1 VTASASVGALRAAIV
16 LTRLQLRR
24 QINFCGSV
32 YRSRRKST
40 AGRTATA
47 RKSRTG
53 GLVTAFV
60 VLAMIGN
67 SINVAHLGVA
77 NLEKVL
83 GTVQTYEEVR
93 KGWLGVRISPVTAE
107 EAKRLGLEAV
117 RGALIAGLADD
128 GPAKRA
134 GLQAGDVVIR
144 FNGHDVAEPRD
155 LAALVAA
162 TPVGTVVQVAAV
174 HAGKEERRSVAVGL
188 LPQQQPQLH
197 VERITPASGA
207 VLASAVIKGAM
218 LAGSLLVLAA
228 LLMTLASRDIAQPE
242 WDFEWLS
249 TLPLPLSTLLLCRLI
264 ERTLT
269 NTIGLLVL
277 VPFLSFLAVEC
288 GYGWSAP
295 LIALGLTLPLLAIVA
310 VGQTLADTGLRMSL
324 SPPKLRNLQAVISI
338 ASVPPLLLVMAMV
351 FRDDVFVFAWARA
364 LPDWVGWLP
373 ASLAVRALAS
383 ADGQSMALSSAA
395 MIGEVVTIAAVGYAV
410 LHRQLRN
417 GVAAAGAREAARGPR
432 AASPAASK
440 AVIRSP
446 FSPVQRRELQL
457 LSRDRT
463 FLVQT
468 LLLPVLIVGMQIFT
482 FTKANIFVGAVE
494 HPETLAA
501 VSFGLAAYTLMM
513 SAFQTLNAEGQ
524 ALWILYT
531 VPQSLEAVLREKA
544 KLWASVA
551 TIYALLVFVVAA
563 ALAHTIS
570 LPFISS
576 AAVALLGV
584 PIFALIATA
593 LGVFGCDPL
602 ATDVRHRVRLTYLYL
617 YMTLASLFGLA
628 LYASTVWQRLAVVVL
643 TTLLAVALWQKA
655 RDQFDYL
662 LDPTAAPP
670 SRVSVSDGMIA
681 ALMFF
686 VLQATVFV
694 FARSVGDA
702 DVATALWIAFCT
714 AGAVTYAAMRFVY
727 WRIGTVGVPRL
738 FAGGLPR
745 ALLWGAAGGA
755 VVSIAGVAYIEVV
768 SHWHLFPFGAAALP
782 DRRTFFVL
790 AAIAVPAAP
799 VFEEFIFRG
808 LIFGGLRRSL
818 GVVPATLASAAIFAI
833 IHPPYAVIPVFV
845 LGVCAAVVYERT
857 RILAAPMLVHAIY
870 NATVLGFQWNVMQ

>member
-1 VTASASVGALRAAIV
+1 VSASVGALRAAVI

-24 QINFCGSV
+24 QINFFASI
-32 YRSRRKST
+32 YRFRKKST

-53 GLVTAFV
+53 GLVTALV
-60 VLAMIGN
+60 VLLIVGN
-67 SINVAHLGVA
+67 FTNLARLGVA

-83 GTVQTYEEVR
+83 GTVQTSEEVR
-93 KGWLGVRISPVTAE
+93 KGWLGVQMSPVTAE
-107 EAKRLGLEAV
+107 EAERLGLKAA
-117 RGALIAGLADD
+117 RGARVTGLADD
-128 GPAKRA
+128 GPAKRS

-144 FNGHDVAEPRD
+144 FDGRDVAEPHD
-155 LAALVAA
+155 LAALVTA
-162 TPVGTVVQVAAV
+162 TPVGKVVQVAAV
-174 HAGKEERRSVAVGL
+174 HAGKEQRRTVAVGL
-188 LPQQQPQLH
+188 LPGQQPQRH
-197 VERITPASGA
+197 VETIAPASGA
-207 VLASAVIKGAM
+207 VLASGVIKGAM
-218 LAGSLLVLAA
+218 LAAAFLVLGA
-228 LLMTLASRDIAQPE
+228 LFMTLASRDIAQPE
-242 WDFEWLS
+242 WDLEWLS
-249 TLPLPLSTLLLCRLI
+249 TLPLPLSTLLSCRLV

-269 NTIGLLVL
+269 NTVGLLML

-295 LIALGLTLPLLAIVA
+295 LIALGLTVPLLVIVA
-310 VGQTLADTGLRMSL
+310 IGQTLADTGLRLWM
-324 SPPKLRNLQAVISI
+324 SPPKLRNLQAVVSL
-338 ASVPPLLLVMAMV
+338 VGVLPLLLVMAMLL
-351 FRDDVFVFAWARA
+351 RDDVFLFAWARE

-383 ADGQSMALSSAA
+383 ANGQSMALWSVA
-395 MIGEVVTIAAVGYAV
+395 MIGEVVMIAGVAYAV
-410 LHRQLRN
+410 LFHQLRN

-432 AASPAASK
+432 AARLAAGG
-440 AVIRSP
+440 VITRSP
-446 FSPVQRRELQL
+446 LSPVQRRELRL

-468 LLLPVLIVGMQIFT
+468 LLLPVLIVGMQMF
-482 FTKANIFVGAVE
+482 FFAKANIFVGAVE

-501 VSFGLAAYTLMM
+501 ASFGLAAYTLMT

-551 TIYALLVFVVAA
+551 TVYALLVFVVAA
-563 ALAHTIS
+563 AVSRTIS
-570 LPFISS
+570 LQFIGS
-576 AAVALLGV
+576 AAIVLLGV
-584 PIFALIATA
+584 PIFAVIATA

-602 ATDVRHRVRLTYLYL
+602 ATEVRRRVRLTYVYL
-617 YMTLASLFGLA
+617 CMTLASLFGLA
-628 LYASTVWQRLAVVVL
+628 VYASTVWQRIAVVVL

-655 RDQFDYL
+655 RDRFDYL

-686 VLQATVFV
+686 ALQATVFV
-694 FARSVGDA
+694 FARNVGHA
-702 DVATALWIAFCT
+702 DVAIAIWIAFCT

-727 WRIGTVGVPRL
+727 WRIGTAGVPRL
-738 FAGGLPR
+738 FAGGVPR
-745 ALLWGAAGGA
+745 ALLWGVAGGA
-755 VVSIAGVAYIEVV
+755 AASLAGVAYIVVV
-768 SHWHLFPFGAAALP
+768 SRWHLLPSGTTALP
-782 DRRTFFVL
+782 DRRAFFVL
-790 AAIAVPAAP
+790 ATIAVLAAP

-818 GVVPATLASAAIFAI
+818 SVGPATLASAAIFAI

-845 LGVCAAVVYERT
+845 MGTCAAVIYERT
-857 RILAAPMLVHAIY
+857 RVLAAPMLVHAIY

>member
-1 VTASASVGALRAAIV
+1 VTTSVGGLRAAII
-16 LTRLQLRR
+16 LTQLQLRR
-24 QINFCGSV
+24 QINLYGSV
-32 YRSRRKST
+32 YRFRKKST

-53 GLVTAFV
+53 GLVMVLV

-67 SINVAHLGVA
+67 FINWAHLGVA

-93 KGWLGVRISPVTAE
+93 KGWLGVQMNPVTAE
-107 EAKRLGLEAV
+107 EAERLGLQAA
-117 RGALIAGLADD
+117 RGALVTGLADD
-128 GPAKRA
+128 GPAKRG
-134 GLQAGDVVIR
+134 GLRAGDVVIR
-144 FNGHDVAEPRD
+144 FDGRDVAEPRD
-155 LAALVAA
+155 LGALVTA
-162 TPVGTVVQVAAV
+162 TPIGKVVQVAAV
-174 HAGKEERRSVAVGL
+174 HAGREELRTVTVGL
-188 LPQQQPQLH
+188 LPGQQPQLH
-197 VERITPASGA
+197 VEQIAPASGA
-207 VLASAVIKGAM
+207 VLAPAVIKGAM
-218 LAGSLLVLAA
+218 LAATLLVLAV
-228 LLMTLASRDIAQPE
+228 LFMTLASRDIAQPE
-242 WDFEWLS
+242 WDLEWLS
-249 TLPLPLSTLLLCRLI
+249 TLPLPLPTLLSCRLI

-269 NTIGLLVL
+269 NTVGFLML
-277 VPFLSFLAVEC
+277 VPFLSFLAVQC

-295 LIALGLTLPLLAIVA
+295 LIALELTLPLLAIVA
-310 VGQTLADTGLRMSL
+310 VGQTLADTGLRLSL
-324 SPPKLRNLQAVISI
+324 SPPKLRNLQA
-338 ASVPPLLLVMAMV
+338 AFSVVSVLLLLLLLAMT
-351 FRDDVFVFAWARA
+351 FSDDLFVFAWAKA

-383 ADGQSMALSSAA
+383 ADGQSMALWSAA
-395 MIGEVVTIAAVGYAV
+395 MIGEVVTIVAVAYAV

-417 GVAAAGAREAARGPR
+417 GVAAAGAREAARGPH
-432 AASPAASK
+432 AASWAAGR
-440 AVIRSP
+440 ATTRLP
-446 FSPVQRRELQL
+446 FSAVQRRELRL

-468 LLLPVLIVGMQIFT
+468 LLLPVLIVGMQVFV
-482 FTKANIFVGAVE
+482 FAKANIFVGAVE

-501 VSFGLAAYTLMM
+501 TSFGLAAYTLMT

-544 KLWASVA
+544 KLWASVT
-551 TIYALLVFVVAA
+551 TIYALLIFVVAA

-570 LPFISS
+570 LPFIGS
-576 AAVALLGV
+576 AAVVLLGV
-584 PIFALIATA
+584 PIFAVIATA

-602 ATDVRHRVRLTYLYL
+602 ATEVRRRVRPTYAYL

-628 LYASTVWQRLAVVVL
+628 VYASTVWQRIAVVVL
-643 TTLLAVALWQKA
+643 TALLAVALWQKA

-670 SRVSVSDGMIA
+670 SRVSVSDGIIA

-694 FARSVGDA
+694 FARNLGNF
-702 DVATALWIAFCT
+702 DVATALWIAFCA
-714 AGAVTYAAMRFVY
+714 AGAVTYATMRFVY
-727 WRIGTVGVPRL
+727 WRIGTTGVPRV

-745 ALLWGAAGGA
+745 ALLWGVAGGVTA
-755 VVSIAGVAYIEVV
+755 SLAGVVYIAVV
-768 SHWHLFPFGAAALP
+768 SHWRLFPSGAAALP
-782 DRRTFFVL
+782 DRTTFFVL
-790 AAIAVPAAP
+790 AAIAIPAAP

-845 LGVCAAVVYERT
+845 MGVCAAVIYERA
-857 RILAAPMLVHAIY
+857 RMLAAPTLVHAIY
-870 NATVLGFQWNVMQ
+870 NATVLGFQWNVMR

>member
-1 VTASASVGALRAAIV
+1 MTASVGALRAAII

-24 QINFCGSV
+24 QINLYGSL
-32 YRSRRKST
+32 YRFGKKSI

-53 GLVTAFV
+53 GVMTAFV
-60 VLAMIGN
+60 ALAMIYN
-67 SINVAHLGVA
+67 FINWAHLGVA

-93 KGWLGVRISPVTAE
+93 KGWLGVQMDPVTAE
-107 EAKRLGLEAV
+107 EAERRGLKAA
-117 RGALIAGLADD
+117 RGVLVTGLADD

-134 GLQAGDVVIR
+134 GLQDDDVIVRFDGRNVAG
-144 FNGHDVAEPRD
+144 PRD
-155 LAALVAA
+155 LRALITA
-162 TPVGTVVQVAAV
+162 TPVGKVVQVAAV
-174 HAGKEERRSVAVGL
+174 HAGREELRTVTVGL
-188 LPQQQPQLH
+188 LPGQKPQLH
-197 VERITPASGA
+197 VEQIAPASGA
-207 VLASAVIKGAM
+207 VLAPAVIKGAM
-218 LAGSLLVLAA
+218 LAATLLVLAV
-228 LLMTLASRDIAQPE
+228 LFMTLVNRDIAQPE
-242 WDFEWLS
+242 WDLEWLS
-249 TLPLPLSTLLLCRLI
+249 TLPLPLPTLLSCRLI

-269 NTIGLLVL
+269 NTAGFLML

-295 LIALGLTLPLLAIVA
+295 LIALELTLPLLAIVA

-324 SPPKLRNLQAVISI
+324 SPPKLRNLQAVISVV
-338 ASVPPLLLVMAMV
+338 SVLPLLLVMAMT
-351 FRDDVFVFAWARA
+351 FRDDLFVFAWAKA
-364 LPDWVGWLP
+364 LPGWVGWLP

-383 ADGQSMALSSAA
+383 ADGQSVALWSAA
-395 MIGEVVTIAAVGYAV
+395 MIGEVVTIVAVAYAV

-417 GVAAAGAREAARGPR
+417 GVAAASAREAARGPR
-432 AASPAASK
+432 AASRAAGS
-440 AVIRSP
+440 ATTRLP
-446 FSPVQRRELQL
+446 FSPVQRRELRL

-468 LLLPVLIVGMQIFT
+468 LLLPVLTVGMQVFV
-482 FTKANIFVGAVE
+482 FAKANIFVGAVE

-501 VSFGLAAYTLMM
+501 ASFGLAAYTLMT

-551 TIYALLVFVVAA
+551 TIYALLIFVVAA
-563 ALAHTIS
+563 ALARTIS
-570 LPFISS
+570 LPFIGS
-576 AAVALLGV
+576 AAVVLLGV
-584 PIFALIATA
+584 PIFAVIATA

-602 ATDVRHRVRLTYLYL
+602 AAEVRHRVRLTYVYL

-628 LYASTVWQRLAVVVL
+628 VYASTVWQRIAVVVL

-694 FARSVGDA
+694 FARNVGNA
-702 DVATALWIAFCT
+702 GVATALWIAFCA
-714 AGAVTYAAMRFVY
+714 AGAVTYATMRFVY
-727 WRIGTVGVPRL
+727 WRIGTTGVPRV

-745 ALLWGAAGGA
+745 ALLWGVAGGA
-755 VVSIAGVAYIEVV
+755 TASLAGVAYIAVV
-768 SHWHLFPFGAAALP
+768 SHWRLFPSEAAALP
-782 DRRTFFVL
+782 DRTTFFVL

-845 LGVCAAVVYERT
+845 MGVCAAVIYERT
-857 RILAAPMLVHAIY
+857 RMLAAPMLVHAIY
-870 NATVLGFQWNVMQ
+870 NATVLGFQWNVML

>member
-1 VTASASVGALRAAIV
+1 VTAPVGMLRAAVI

-24 QINFCGSV
+24 QINFYGSV
-32 YRSRRKST
+32 YRFRKKST

-67 SINVAHLGVA
+67 VINWAHLGVA

-93 KGWLGVRISPVTAE
+93 KGWLGVQMSPVTAQDAE
-107 EAKRLGLEAV
+107 RLGLKAA
-117 RGALIAGLADD
+117 RGVLVAGLADD

-134 GLQAGDVVIR
+134 GLQAGDVVVRIDGR
-144 FNGHDVAEPRD
+144 DIAEPRD
-155 LAALVAA
+155 LAALVTAM
-162 TPVGTVVQVAAV
+162 PVGKVAQVAAV
-174 HAGKEERRSVAVGL
+174 RAGKQELRAVRIGL
-188 LPQQQPQLH
+188 LPGQKPQLH
-197 VERITPASGA
+197 VLQIAPASGA
-207 VLASAVIKGAM
+207 VLAPAVIKGAM
-218 LAGSLLVLAA
+218 LAASLLVLAV
-228 LLMTLASRDIAQPE
+228 LLVTLANRDIVQPE
-242 WDFEWLS
+242 WDLEWLS
-249 TLPLPLSTLLLCRLI
+249 TLPLPLPTLLLCRLA

-269 NTIGLLVL
+269 NTVGLLVL

-295 LIALGLTLPLLAIVA
+295 LIALGLTLPLLAMVA
-310 VGQTLADTGLRMSL
+310 VAQTLIDTGLRLSV
-324 SPPKLRNLQAVISI
+324 SPPKLRNLQAVISLVSI
-338 ASVPPLLLVMAMV
+338 LPLSLVMAML
-351 FRDDVFVFAWARA
+351 FRDDLFVFAWARA
-364 LPDWVGWLP
+364 LPDWMGWLP
-373 ASLAVRALAS
+373 SNLAVRALAS
-383 ADGQSMALSSAA
+383 ADRQSIALWSAA

-410 LHRQLRN
+410 LHRQLRD
-417 GVAAAGAREAARGPR
+417 GVAAAGARESARGPR
-432 AASPAASK
+432 TASRPAGK
-440 AVIRSP
+440 ATIRLP
-446 FSPVQRRELQL
+446 FSPVQRRELRL

-468 LLLPVLIVGMQIFT
+468 LLLPLLIVGMQIFV
-482 FTKANIFVGAVE
+482 FAKANIFVGAME

-501 VSFGLAAYTLMM
+501 ASFGLAAYTLMT

-531 VPQSLEAVLREKA
+531 VPQSLEDVLWEKA

-563 ALAHTIS
+563 ALAREIS
-570 LPFISS
+570 LPFIGS
-576 AAVALLGV
+576 AAIVLLGV
-584 PIFALIATA
+584 PIFAVIATV

-602 ATDVRHRVRLTYLYL
+602 ATDVRSRVRVTYVYL

-628 LYASTVWQRLAVVVL
+628 VYASTVWQRIAVVVL

-655 RDQFDYL
+655 RDQLDYL
-662 LDPTAAPP
+662 LDPTATPP

-686 VLQATVFV
+686 VLQAMVFV
-694 FARSVGDA
+694 FARNVGGA
-702 DVATALWIAFCT
+702 GTTTAVWIAFCT
-714 AGAVTYAAMRFVY
+714 AGAVTYAAMRFIY
-727 WRIGTVGVPRL
+727 WRIGTAGVPQV

-745 ALLWGAAGGA
+745 ALLWGVVGGA
-755 VVSIAGVAYIEVV
+755 TASLVGVAYITAA
-768 SHWHLFPFGAAALP
+768 SHWRLFPTGAAALP
-782 DRRTFFVL
+782 DRTTFLLLV
-790 AAIAVPAAP
+790 AMAVPVAP

-818 GVVPATLASAAIFAI
+818 GAVPATLASAAIFAI

-845 LGVCAAVVYERT
+845 MGVCAAVIYERT
-857 RILAAPMLVHAIY
+857 RMLAAPMLVHAIY